1 MDAKKNMSQRVK
13 AYRKSKYNSIEAF
26 SEDLGIALN
35 TVRKLERAHGN
46 PTMDTM
52 NLVADKLGI
61 TVSELLSPPASGQ
74 EQKQSIE
81 KSLCEVTKS
90 FMALPDELQK
100 EACEHFSRLVE
111 ILKTSDSQGD

>member
-74 EQKQSIE
+74 EQNSQS
-81 KSLCEVTKS
+81 KSPCVKS
-90 FMALPDELQK
+90 P
-100 EACEHFSRLVE
+100 SRSWRCRTNC
-111 ILKTSDSQGD
+111 KKRRANTSAVWSRS